1 MNECMFSSSGLIN
14 NIAAKY
20 DLEPGQI
27 TVSAVESDS
36 TTSFQIMPYNA
47 ENLEDF
53 QQKMD
58 QIDGDVSRSILPL
71 GQHRASVFFLV
82 EFK

>member
-1 MNECMFSSSGLIN
+1 MTN

-27 TVSAVESDS
+27 TVSAVEPDS

-47 ENLEDF
+47 ENLDEF

-58 QIDGDVSRSILPL
+58 QIDAD
-71 GQHRASVFFLV
+71 V
-82 EFK
+82 EFYLVQMKDK

>member
-1 MNECMFSSSGLIN
+1 MENGRNNQSTFSFRGLIN

-27 TVSAVESDS
+27 AVSAVEPDS

-47 ENLEDF
+47 ENLDEF

-58 QIDGDVSRSILPL
+58 QIDADVN
-71 GQHRASVFFLV
+71 FCF
-82 EFK
+82 